1 VYEVSYETTF
11 CATHRLTDGGA
22 PIEPLHGHDW
32 RVEVVAAGETLDRIG
47 VVVDFEHL
55 KKVLGEVA
63 GRFHYKDLNA
73 HPDLAGRSISAEVMA
88 EYFFHEVRK
97 GLGDEGRRLVRARV
111 WEAPGCTAT
120 YRP

>member
-1 VYEVSYETTF
+1 
-11 CATHRLTDGGA
+11 
-22 PIEPLHGHDW
+22 
-32 RVEVVAAGETLDRIG
+32 VVAEGDTLDRIG

-73 HPDLAGRSISAEVMA
+73 HPDLAGRSISAEVVA
-88 EYFFHEVRK
+88 RYFFDEVRK
-97 GLGDEGRRLVRARV
+97 GLGDDGRRLVRARV